1 MMAQGYHHALSV
13 QQLCYI
19 LRITKNKGRKINVN
33 FFSFTRKIQILH
45 FKAKTQ
51 KVATSWLGKLTV
63 DPQYPWEIG
72 SGTSLG
78 NQNPQM
84 LKSLTLNSVVFA
96 FNLSTFSHIL

>member
-51 KVATSWLGKLTV
+51 KVATS
-63 DPQYPWEIG
+63 
-72 SGTSLG
+72 
-78 NQNPQM
+78 
-84 LKSLTLNSVVFA
+84 
-96 FNLSTFSHIL
+96 